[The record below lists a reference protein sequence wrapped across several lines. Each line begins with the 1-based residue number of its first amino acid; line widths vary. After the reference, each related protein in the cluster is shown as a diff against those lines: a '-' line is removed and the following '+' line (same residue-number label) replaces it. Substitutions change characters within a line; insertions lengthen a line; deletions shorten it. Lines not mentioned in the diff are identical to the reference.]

1 MGLDSQLPAFD
12 ADGVARRQSTQ
23 DSESRHPG
31 VIDLEI
37 SS

>member
-1 MGLDSQLPAFD
+1 MGSVSELPAFD
-12 ADGVARRQSTQ
+12 TGGVARRQSTQ
-23 DSESRHPG
+23 DPESRHPG